1 MAPAE
6 TWIFFSSKKK
16 KKKATWIFELVI
28 KVNRSSTQKT
38 STSTGVDYKWLQ
50 GDITVT
56 DKKKKKKNHWR
67 KTLIKND
74 YESTIWRPT
83 IHIVFY
89 FIYPYSLNNSIRNR
103 DFQVQNII
111 YRDSENQSSVHIIKC
126 KKRFILELGN
136 HLAWEKFMFLLLKSL
151 PLPNT

>member
-56 DKKKKKKNHWR
+56 DKKKKNHWR